1 MLIFPSTLPWTHKWY
16 KFIFRGINK
25 DIESI
30 ILISR
35 SQKITIFKTS
45 RNNFLSFKRNSHY
58 YISRFH
64 THYLLSSHFTLLQKY
79 PSACHA

>member
-1 MLIFPSTLPWTHKWY
+1 MGAWYKHKKIIHNITHVSLESAKMLIFPSTLPWTHKWY
-16 KFIFRGINK
+16 KFIFRRINK

-45 RNNFLSFKRNSHY
+45 RNNFLSF
-58 YISRFH
+58 
-64 THYLLSSHFTLLQKY
+64 
-79 PSACHA
+79 